1 MPNLP
6 NWKPPIAVR
15 PITAEAFVGLATYID
30 LGCKAV
36 ALNDERVA
44 EGCESGCMPNTSPRL
59 GDMAATLYTYIP
71 TSSLPWDEVVLA
83 PGMAA
88 PEDDGD
94 RASHYTFRFGRAK
107 LLGVLAGL
115 TPESVKKELGDVS
128 PGLSDA
134 PDGGA
139 TWWAISMA
147 AGGALFWL
155 AKRNLYVAT
164 ASAALPYLVS
174 LARVVGVG
182 LVAAGASGI
191 IPAIADGA
199 SWVFEE
205 VAVKP
210 VAKATNILGY
220 AAGIGGAALVGF
232 VVWKYVVENKPT
244 KKEPRAIAG

>member
-1 MPNLP
+1 
-6 NWKPPIAVR
+6 
-15 PITAEAFVGLATYID
+15 
-30 LGCKAV
+30 
-36 ALNDERVA
+36 
-44 EGCESGCMPNTSPRL
+44 
-59 GDMAATLYTYIP
+59 
-71 TSSLPWDEVVLA
+71 
-83 PGMAA
+83 
-88 PEDDGD
+88 
-94 RASHYTFRFGRAK
+94 
-107 LLGVLAGL
+107 
-115 TPESVKKELGDVS
+115 
-128 PGLSDA
+128 
-134 PDGGA
+134 
-139 TWWAISMA
+139 
-147 AGGALFWL
+147 
-155 AKRNLYVAT
+155 
-164 ASAALPYLVS
+164 VS

>member
-6 NWKPPIAVR
+6 NWKPPLAVR

-36 ALNDERVA
+36 ALNDQRVA

-71 TSSLPWDEVVLA
+71 TTSLPWDDVVLA

-94 RASHYTFRFGRAK
+94 RVSHYTFRFGRAK
-107 LLGVLAGL
+107 LMGVLVSL
-115 TPESVKKELGDVS
+115 TPESVKKELGDVG

-134 PDGGA
+134 PDGGT
-139 TWWAISMA
+139 TWWAISMS
-147 AGGALFWL
+147 AGMALFWL
-155 AKRNLYVAT
+155 AKRNFYVAT

-174 LARVVGVG
+174 LARVVATG
-182 LVAAGASGI
+182 LIAASASGI
-191 IPAIADGA
+191 IPAVADKA

-220 AAGIGGAALVGF
+220 AVGFGGAALVGF
-232 VVWKYVVENKPT
+232 LVYKYVVENKPT
-244 KKEPRAIAG
+244 KKEPREIAG